1 MGQKTKKRISNIVL
15 NILTVIVVFITLAP
29 LLWFIQI
36 ALKPQVLAFKMPP
49 EFIFVPTFENFGHVL
64 GSVNF
69 LNAYKNSF
77 IVSFS
82 TTAIALLLGITSGYS
97 LARAKSKIFGF
108 MGVWIILSRMSP
120 PMVFLL
126 PFYVMLRAIGW
137 HGTLQGIIITYLV
150 ITIPFVTWLMS
161 SYFKT
166 VPLEVEEAAFIDGC
180 NRIEILFRVCVPI
193 AVPGIV
199 TAAIFTFIAAWNEFL
214 FALILTQRS
223 TKTVPILI
231 QGFMSSDGI
240 MWGDLASTS
249 IFVIAPVL
257 LVTMVSQKGFVRGLV
272 GGAIK

>member
-1 MGQKTKKRISNIVL
+1 MSQTIKAKITSIFL
-15 NILTVIVVFITLAP
+15 NIFTVLVVFITLAP

-36 ALKPQVLAFKMPP
+36 ALKPQVLAFEMPP
-49 EFIFVPTFENFGHVL
+49 KFIFVPTFENFGHVIKSL
-64 GSVNF
+64 NF

-97 LARAKSKIFGF
+97 LARARKKIFGF
-108 MGVWIILSRMSP
+108 MGIWIILTRMSP

-126 PFYVMLRAIGW
+126 PFYVMLREIGLL
-137 HGTLQGIIITYLV
+137 GTLPGIILAYLV
-150 ITIPFVTWLMS
+150 ITIPFVTWMMS

-166 VPLEVEEAAFIDGC
+166 VPLEIEEAAVIDGC
-180 NRIEILFRVCVPI
+180 NRLQILFRVCVPV
-193 AVPGIV
+193 ALPGIV
-199 TAAIFTFIAAWNEFL
+199 TSAIFTFIAAWNEFL

-223 TKTVPILI
+223 TKTVPVLI

-240 MWGDLASTS
+240 NWGDLASTS
-249 IFVIAPVL
+249 LFVITPVL
-257 LVTMVSQKGFVRGLV
+257 LVTLVSQKGFVRGLV